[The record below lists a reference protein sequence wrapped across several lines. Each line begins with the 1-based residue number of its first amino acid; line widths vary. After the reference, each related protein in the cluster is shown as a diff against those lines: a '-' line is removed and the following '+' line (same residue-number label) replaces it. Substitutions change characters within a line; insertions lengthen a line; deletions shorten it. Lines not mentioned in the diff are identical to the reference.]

1 MKKAI
6 KKYFALAAMI
16 VFAAVCMTSCGGGSG
31 SGEEADEIPTD
42 GLLGDLPM
50 LTAKYC
56 NRIVDLRNKL
66 FSAGLTEEEA
76 KKVHEE
82 FKETEKERDAKLLLA
97 RETLKGKEIPVE
109 VQEGYGVSVNGT
121 LKIEFEGKGSIDAVG
136 TGELQKDFSNDD
148 IINRA
153 VVPID
158 TDGKA
163 IDKGY
168 GLWYEEDGET
178 SLSNRKK
185 GTKFVVKAFV
195 PVGQFS
201 ANKYNTN
208 EMKRWAKLAKYII
221 MDKSSDEYKKLMEQ
235 LEADKKSEEIEAA
248 QKIVGEK

>member
-1 MKKAI
+1 MKKTI
-6 KKYFALAAMI
+6 KKYFALVAMI
-16 VFAAVCMTSCGGGSG
+16 AFAVVGITSCGGSG
-31 SGEEADEIPTD
+31 SANEADEIPVD
-42 GLLGDLPM
+42 GLLGDVPM

-56 NRIVDLRNKL
+56 NKIVDLRNQL

-76 KKVHEE
+76 KKINEE
-82 FKETEKERDAKLLLA
+82 FKKTQEERDAKLLLA
-97 RETLKGKEIPVE
+97 REALKGKEIPVE

-148 IINRA
+148 ILNRA

-168 GLWYEEDGET
+168 GLWYAEDGET

-195 PVGQFS
+195 SVGQFS
-201 ANKYNTN
+201 ANKKNTN
-208 EMKRWAKLAKYII
+208 EMKRWAKLAKYVI
-221 MDKSSDEYKKLMEQ
+221 MDKSSDEYKKLMDQ
-235 LEADKKSEEIEAA
+235 LEADKKAEEIEAA
-248 QKIVGEK
+248 KKIVGEN

>member
-1 MKKAI
+1 MKKTV
-6 KKYFALAAMI
+6 KKYFALVAMI
-16 VFAAVCMTSCGGGSG
+16 AFAAVGITSCGGSG
-31 SGEEADEIPTD
+31 SADEADEIPVD
-42 GLLGDLPM
+42 GLLADVPM

-56 NRIVDLRNKL
+56 NKIVDLRNQL

-76 KKVHEE
+76 KKINEE
-82 FKETEKERDAKLLLA
+82 FKKTQEERDAKLLLA
-97 RETLKGKEIPVE
+97 REALKGKEIPVE

-148 IINRA
+148 ILNRA

-168 GLWYEEDGET
+168 GSWEKKDNT
-178 SLSNRKK
+178 SFDWKK

-195 PVGQFS
+195 SVGQFS

-208 EMKRWAKLAKYII
+208 EMKRWAKLGKYVI
-221 MDKSSDEYKKLMEQ
+221 MDKSSDDYKKLMDQ
-235 LEADKKSEEIEAA
+235 FEADKKAEEIEAA
-248 QKIVGEK
+248 KKVVGEN